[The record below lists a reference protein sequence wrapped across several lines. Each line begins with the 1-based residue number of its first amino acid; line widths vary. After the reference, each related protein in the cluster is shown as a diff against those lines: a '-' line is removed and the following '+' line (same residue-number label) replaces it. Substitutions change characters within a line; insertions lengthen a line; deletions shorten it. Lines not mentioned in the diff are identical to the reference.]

1 MSIEHSF
8 VSIPVLIVS
17 IVTSYILGAVPLA
30 ENISRR
36 NGVDIFSAG
45 TGLAGA
51 SNVLKSVGKLPA
63 LIVFIGDLGKGA
75 LAVIVGDLLG
85 LDGSW
90 LVIPVFAAVVGHW
103 KSVFLRFRGGDGL
116 ATLAG
121 ATLALF
127 PIYGLISIIVASL
140 VALGGQ
146 KMPYSSL
153 LGVVFGYGTLVSL
166 ILAYDGNATLGLGIG
181 GVAGLVLAYALL
193 GHRRRRNAST
203 SEWTNDA
210 ERDVATEQ
218 PGYRP

>member
-1 MSIEHSF
+1 MSIEHQF

-17 IVTSYILGAVPLA
+17 IITSYILGAVPLA
-30 ENISRR
+30 EYISRR
-36 NGVDIFSAG
+36 NGVDIFSEG

-90 LVIPVFAAVVGHW
+90 LIIPVFSAVVGHW

-121 ATLALF
+121 AILALF
-127 PIYGLISIIVASL
+127 PISGLISVMIACL
-140 VALGGQ
+140 VAFGGQ
-146 KMPYSSL
+146 RMPYSSL

-166 ILAYDGNATLGLGIG
+166 ILAFDENAVLGLSIG

-193 GHRRRRNAST
+193 GHRRRRNASQ

-210 ERDVATEQ
+210 GTEGATEQ
-218 PGYRP
+218 QGYRP